1 MKFVARFTSSLRFLI
16 IFALVPLWR
25 EPLVRA
31 APGINYR
38 ITSVSVAGASALG
51 EDRAKR
57 VLELRVGS
65 RTTDDGVEH
74 ALAALTREYHRH
86 GFIKVSLSIE
96 KSVTPATAGHEYPRL
111 SLKLN
116 VTEGKAYYIARLTFD
131 GNAITNGDVVQ
142 KATALD
148 LYKPYNPDDTY
159 RWIKD
164 LNRLGRFYPLSEK
177 DVEVEIDDQ
186 AHKVF
191 LTFHL
196 KERGRDSTTPPVG
209 QISFATQGRH
219 DHRDYVPDKQDR
231 RAYRGGRTYCAVWR
245 RTCNSSASIGGLNVR
260 EGPLLHWWR
269 YRIYEVIFATRN
281 RSARRKKDGPDV
293 PAA

>member
-1 MKFVARFTSSLRFLI
+1 MSTGLRGEVGFESQEGILRSGLMKFVARFTSSLRFLI

-209 QISFATQGRH
+209 QISFAAQGRH
-219 DHRDYVPDKQDR
+219 DHRDYVPDSKTAERIAEAVLIAQYGEERVTAQLPLVASMSGKDR
-231 RAYRGGRTYCAVWR
+231 C
-245 RTCNSSASIGGLNVR
+245 CIGGAI
-260 EGPLLHWWR
+260 E
-269 YRIYEVIFATRN
+269 YM
-281 RSARRKKDGPDV
+281 K
-293 PAA
+293 

>member
-1 MKFVARFTSSLRFLI
+1 MSTGLRGEVGFESQEGILRSGLMKFVARFTSSLRFLI

-57 VLELRVGS
+57 VLELRIGS

-209 QISFATQGRH
+209 QISFAAQGRH
-219 DHRDYVPDKQDR
+219 DHRDYVPDSKTAERIPEAVLIAQYGEERVKAQLPLVASMSGKDR
-231 RAYRGGRTYCAVWR
+231 C
-245 RTCNSSASIGGLNVR
+245 CIGGAI
-260 EGPLLHWWR
+260 E
-269 YRIYEVIFATRN
+269 YM
-281 RSARRKKDGPDV
+281 K
-293 PAA
+293 